1 MDDKAIR
8 SAKLTLGGMLEKRRA
23 KSAVERAQGQIAPS
37 KYLPGVPRQVHADGG
52 KVAFMQDN
60 HPDVPETLYHGNALK
75 VATKGWTDEIDPE
88 QTQRNMAAQ
97 DFRTFKPSEYG
108 SYGPGIYLSDSP
120 KVASDFAQGIRADR
134 KEEMPYGQVMKLHV
148 SMKQPFTDNALR
160 HPAWIDYIKHEIKQ
174 GLWLGGI
181 SAEDRKNA
189 ANLVAKLDNGTA
201 RVRDL
206 FLTDT
211 PEGAMVNQFG
221 QHNIH
226 KTIRNSGF
234 DGIIAH
240 RPDGTKEYVA
250 FKPEQVKSATGNRGT
265 FDPTHPDM
273 TFADGGAANA
283 EMFQGI
289 HPDLQNEE
297 GKPMDLYHGTPV
309 EGGFEAFDDAKLGQ
323 RDAGFYGRGHYL
335 TPIKGAAEGYAD
347 PDMQGTGTIMG
358 PMHAALKNPFVWDV
372 SDPDKAHRTLRDLQ
386 SMGVMKHQDT
396 LEPWDNLQRHHIDD
410 FMRAMRVRGH
420 DGVVFRSGANRAH
433 KGISEIVVFKPTAIK
448 HAEAEVFDPND
459 PRIRRAEGGKV
470 DLYSKAAKIISG
482 MKDQK
487 MDVADI
493 LKYAIGKG
501 AKKAELDHVDVPP
514 GKATPKQV
522 ADHIEFMQPKI
533 GVHKREG
540 GDFRFDNS
548 NDYLREMDRLH
559 DRGMHS
565 EAERLYDEFERF
577 EGHGAADKPRYA
589 QYQLPGGQN
598 YREHI
603 LTLDN
608 HPDDQTYMAR
618 NHWGKLANPLAHIRM
633 SDRMIGGKKV
643 LHVEEM
649 QSDWNNDARRDG
661 FRTGT
666 EKADYDA
673 YVAKMRQDMTEAFNG
688 TDASPMVKASLA
700 QKARTMDPYM
710 LAMRLGRQAEHNE
723 MARKANNNLM
733 APPRAPYINPK
744 KDDWAEL
751 AMKHVLTEAAKGGYD
766 GIAFT
771 PDEAQSERWGG
782 TDFSGI
788 YNKKLPGMAQRLVQQ
803 HDPETDPDD
812 MTHLQ
817 GWAVPMIPLSEKA
830 RSGIMQN
837 GFSSFRRGGYV
848 THVRSAK

>member
-60 HPDVPETLYHGNALK
+60 HPLVPDVLYHGNAPK
-75 VATKGWTDEIDPE
+75 IAKKGWTDEIDPE
-88 QTQRNMAAQ
+88 QTQKNIDAQ
-97 DFRTFKPSEYG
+97 DFRTFKPSDWG
-108 SYGPGIYLSDSP
+108 NYGPGIYLSDSP
-120 KVASDFAQGIRADR
+120 KVASDFAQGIRADQTEV
-134 KEEMPYGQVMKLHV
+134 KPHGQVMKLHV
-148 SMKQPFTDNALR
+148 SMKQPFTDDVLR
-160 HPAWIDYIKHEIKQ
+160 HPAWIDYIKQALTKHY
-174 GLWLGGI
+174 L
-181 SAEDRKNA
+181 SHDEDRNA
-189 ANLVAKLDNGTA
+189 RDAFLKKLDDGTA
-201 RVRDL
+201 TVRDM
-206 FLTDT
+206 FVRDT
-211 PEGAMVNQFG
+211 PRGTLVNQWG
-221 QHNIH
+221 NDEIH
-226 KTIRNSGF
+226 DTIRRSGF
-234 DGIIAH
+234 DGVIAH
-240 RPDGTKEYVA
+240 RSDGTKEYVA
-250 FKPEQVKSATGNRGT
+250 FKPEQVKSATGNKGT
-265 FDPTHPDM
+265 FDPTNPDM
-273 TFADGGAANA
+273 TYAEGGAANA

-297 GKPMDLYHGTPV
+297 GKPMDLYHGTPAAQ
-309 EGGFEAFDDAKLGQ
+309 EFEAFDDAKLGSE
-323 RDAGFYGRGHYL
+323 RDHGWYGRGHYL
-335 TPIKGAAEGYAD
+335 TPELEQAAEYAGAED
-347 PDMQGTGTIMG
+347 EGTIIG
-358 PMHAALKNPFVWDV
+358 PLHAALKNPYVWDV
-372 SDPDKAHRTLRDLQ
+372 SNEDAAHRTLRDLH
-386 SMGVMKHQDT
+386 SMGIMREKSK
-396 LEPWDNLQRHHIDD
+396 LESWDMLQAHHIDP
-410 FMRAMRVRGH
+410 FMRAVKGRGH
-420 DGVVFRSGANRAH
+420 DGVIMRTQDWAGGRPHRV
-433 KGISEIVVFKPTAIK
+433 SEVVVFKPTAIK

-482 MKDQK
+482 MKDQP
-487 MDVADI
+487 MQAADI
-493 LKYAIGKG
+493 VKYAIGKG
-501 AKKAELDHVDVPP
+501 AKKAELDHVNVPP

-522 ADHIEFMQPKI
+522 ADHIQSMQPQI
-533 GVHKREG
+533 GVHRREG

-559 DRGMHS
+559 DRGMHD

-608 HPDDQTYMAR
+608 PQGDQTYTAR
-618 NHWGKLANPLAHIRM
+618 NHWGKLENPLAHVRM

-649 QSDWNNDARRDG
+649 QSDWNNDARRNG

-673 YVAKMRQDMTEAFNG
+673 YVAKMRQDMTDAFNS
-688 TDASPMVKASLA
+688 TDASPMIKASLA
-700 QKARTMDPYM
+700 QKAQTMDPYM
-710 LAMRLGRQAEHNE
+710 LAMKLGRQAEHNE

-733 APPRAPYINPK
+733 APPQAPYINPK

-751 AMKHVLTEAAKGGYD
+751 AMKHVLTEAAKGNYD

-771 PDEAQSERWGG
+771 PDEAQEERWKG
-782 TDFSGI
+782 TEFKDV

-812 MTHLQ
+812 MTNLQ
-817 GWAVPMIPLSEKA
+817 GWAVPMIPLSDKA

-837 GFSSFRRGGYV
+837 GFPSFRRGGYV
-848 THVRSAK
+848 THVRSAR